1 MMNIELAEVV
11 MLNVS
16 DEALEMTAGVVQST
30 YQPTAVWYV
39 C

>member
-1 MMNIELAEVV
+1 MNIELAEVV

-16 DEALEMTAGVVQST
+16 DEALEMTAGGAQQFFTV
-30 YQPTAVWYV
+30 AFRN